1 MSHLFIL
8 LCSIFFLLI
17 PSSSQLNELFYSG
30 FNELNTNI
38 TLFGISEFQKNGIL
52 RLTNET
58 SRKMGH
64 AFHTFPFHFKNSSN
78 GSVFSFS
85 TSFAFVIVPEYPKL
99 GGHGLAL
106 TLSPSVDLP
115 TTLLSQYLGRLN
127 AFDSGNF
134 SNHLFAVEFDTVQ
147 DFEFGDIN
155 DNHLN
160 ELFYSGFNELNTNI
174 TLSGISKFQKN
185 GILRLTNETS
195 RKMGHAFHT
204 SPFHFKNSSNGSV
217 FSFSTSFAFIIVPE
231 YPKLGGHGL
240 ALTLSP
246 SVDLPTT
253 LLSQYLGRL
262 NAFDSGNFSN
272 HLFAVEFDTVQDF
285 EFGDINDNHVGV
297 NINTMASNKSVAADL
312 NLKGGKPIVVWIE
325 YNSITTLINVTISP
339 PSSKPRLL
347 ILSLNFDLSPIL
359 HEWMFI
365 GFSSSTGLLASS
377 HYVLGWSFKINGTS
391 KSLSLNSLPSLPK
404 LSGTLKKMGSAGGEE
419 VMISG
424 SNDVEIKIKTLDSQ
438 TYILRVDKCVPVPA
452 LKEQIASVTGVLCE
466 QQRLICRGKVLKDDQ
481 LLSAY
486 HWSFGCPKEME
497 KKVCQ
502 AAALSVLRRV
512 IGVCRGF
519 VYGGGCIAYRPCEC
533 TRFSP
538 LTDVEDGHTLHM
550 VVRQPIPPSLESS
563 PDHPVTDP
571 ASSTGRQ
578 GNQAGPSVVVGTFN
592 ISEQGDGV
600 LPDLSRIVSAVLGSF
615 GITNIGS
622 GNEGA
627 DVRDAAPERL
637 SRTPVSG
644 LRNSSGQQTDQAA
657 SRGQS
662 NLHNGTSLFPTSIP
676 LEALRPS
683 SAVFAFPNIIHWNVL
698 EFPVR
703 SQSNNSQAAGTLGSD
718 GQESEAA
725 TRSAAG
731 EAGLPTPASLAE
743 VMLSTRQILTDQ
755 AADCLSQLARQL
767 QDQANLTDPLA
778 RMGVQ
783 SNASRSGA
791 LLQNLGTLLLELGR
805 TTMTLRM
812 GQTPADAVVNAGPA
826 VFISTSGPNPI
837 MVQPLPFQPGTSFG
851 AIPVGTVQPD
861 SGLPGGSL
869 GSGFVPRNI
878 DIRIRTG
885 SLMPSPAV
893 NQMEQVGVQQSPVQ
907 NNPSTSVDG
916 ISIHQAT
923 RGLSGSPSLTRE
935 SEVRVVPIRTVVT
948 AVPASVR
955 SSPSDSSRGSVGLFY
970 PVLARVQH
978 VASGNLNN
986 PRDSQAFDERRSDHF
1001 ESGQQP
1007 NPDSA
1012 LPQQDIGLPGADAN
1026 SYSGNG
1032 TQNGEGFSTQFQSGL
1047 DQLLRSIFPGDQIY
1061 VGDVNFQGSGTS
1073 SAAGREGTSQ
1083 GAAPTQESAPRVGD
1097 EGLFLSNLLHQIMP
1111 IISENTAS
1119 GSGMASP
1126 GDAIDRATQ
1135 TSSTQAQENSSRQTL
1150 SRQRGNPPSSPS
1162 SKRQR
1167 RQQNSGLAKDE
1178 LLLVV
1183 AYGELISKPQMPQVS
1198 SSSFLRIL
1206 FHHLLQL
1213 YHNPHPSTMAE
1224 QTEKAF
1230 LKQPKVFLCS
1240 KKTGKGKRPGKGGN
1254 RYWKNVG
1261 LGFKTPRD
1269 AIEGTYIDKKCPFT
1283 GDVSIRG
1290 RILAGTCH
1298 SAKMMRTIIVRRN
1311 YLHFVKKYQRQD

>member
-64 AFHTFPFHFKNSSN
+64 AFHTSLFHFKNSSN

-134 SNHLFAVEFDTVQ
+134 SNHLFV
-147 DFEFGDIN
+147 
-155 DNHLN
+155 
-160 ELFYSGFNELNTNI
+160 
-174 TLSGISKFQKN
+174 
-185 GILRLTNETS
+185 
-195 RKMGHAFHT
+195 
-204 SPFHFKNSSNGSV
+204 
-217 FSFSTSFAFIIVPE
+217 
-231 YPKLGGHGL
+231 
-240 ALTLSP
+240 
-246 SVDLPTT
+246 
-253 LLSQYLGRL
+253 
-262 NAFDSGNFSN
+262 
-272 HLFAVEFDTVQDF
+272 VEFDTVQDF
-285 EFGDINDNHVGV
+285 EFGDINDNHVGI

-391 KSLSLNSLPSLPK
+391 KSLSLNSLPSLPIIKEDRQSSEKSPWQGKSKRGLSLLDRFQFETFSIKLHSK

-466 QQRLICRGKVLKDDQ
+466 QQRLICR
-481 LLSAY
+481 
-486 HWSFGCPKEME
+486 
-497 KKVCQ
+497 
-502 AAALSVLRRV
+502 
-512 IGVCRGF
+512 
-519 VYGGGCIAYRPCEC
+519 
-533 TRFSP
+533 
-538 LTDVEDGHTLHM
+538 DVEDGHTLHM

-662 NLHNGTSLFPTSIP
+662 NLHNGTSLFPTAIP

-683 SAVFAFPNIIHWNVL
+683 VIPDSLTTLSQYLMRMRH
-698 EFPVR
+698 EFSGNVR

-885 SLMPSPAV
+885 AILGGSLMPSPAV

-923 RGLSGSPSLTRE
+923 TGLSGSPSLTRE

-1012 LPQQDIGLPGADAN
+1012 LPQQDIGLPGAD
-1026 SYSGNG
+1026 GNG

-1183 AYGELISKPQMPQVS
+1183 AYGEVISKPQMPQGS
-1198 SSSFLRIL
+1198 DLS
-1206 FHHLLQL
+1206 QG
-1213 YHNPHPSTMAE
+1213 A
-1224 QTEKAF
+1224 Q
-1230 LKQPKVFLCS
+1230 
-1240 KKTGKGKRPGKGGN
+1240 
-1254 RYWKNVG
+1254 
-1261 LGFKTPRD
+1261 
-1269 AIEGTYIDKKCPFT
+1269 
-1283 GDVSIRG
+1283 
-1290 RILAGTCH
+1290 
-1298 SAKMMRTIIVRRN
+1298 
-1311 YLHFVKKYQRQD
+1311 

>member
-1 MSHLFIL
+1 
-8 LCSIFFLLI
+8 
-17 PSSSQLNELFYSG
+17 
-30 FNELNTNI
+30 
-38 TLFGISEFQKNGIL
+38 
-52 RLTNET
+52 
-58 SRKMGH
+58 
-64 AFHTFPFHFKNSSN
+64 
-78 GSVFSFS
+78 
-85 TSFAFVIVPEYPKL
+85 
-99 GGHGLAL
+99 
-106 TLSPSVDLP
+106 
-115 TTLLSQYLGRLN
+115 
-127 AFDSGNF
+127 
-134 SNHLFAVEFDTVQ
+134 
-147 DFEFGDIN
+147 
-155 DNHLN
+155 
-160 ELFYSGFNELNTNI
+160 
-174 TLSGISKFQKN
+174 
-185 GILRLTNETS
+185 
-195 RKMGHAFHT
+195 
-204 SPFHFKNSSNGSV
+204 
-217 FSFSTSFAFIIVPE
+217 
-231 YPKLGGHGL
+231 
-240 ALTLSP
+240 
-246 SVDLPTT
+246 
-253 LLSQYLGRL
+253 
-262 NAFDSGNFSN
+262 
-272 HLFAVEFDTVQDF
+272 
-285 EFGDINDNHVGV
+285 
-297 NINTMASNKSVAADL
+297 
-312 NLKGGKPIVVWIE
+312 
-325 YNSITTLINVTISP
+325 
-339 PSSKPRLL
+339 
-347 ILSLNFDLSPIL
+347 
-359 HEWMFI
+359 
-365 GFSSSTGLLASS
+365 
-377 HYVLGWSFKINGTS
+377 
-391 KSLSLNSLPSLPK
+391 
-404 LSGTLKKMGSAGGEE
+404 MGSAGDEE

-438 TYILRVDKCVPVPA
+438 TYTLRVDKCVPVPA

-486 HWSFGCPKEME
+486 H
-497 KKVCQ
+497 
-502 AAALSVLRRV
+502 
-512 IGVCRGF
+512 
-519 VYGGGCIAYRPCEC
+519 
-533 TRFSP
+533 
-538 LTDVEDGHTLHM
+538 VEDGHTLHM

-676 LEALRPS
+676 LEALHPPVIPDSLTTLSQYLMRMR
-683 SAVFAFPNIIHWNVL
+683 H
-698 EFPVR
+698 EFSGNVR

-725 TRSAAG
+725 ARSAAG

-767 QDQANLTDPLA
+767 QDQANLTDPSA

-851 AIPVGTVQPD
+851 PIPVGTVQRG

-893 NQMEQVGVQQSPVQ
+893 NQREQVGVQQSPVQ

-923 RGLSGSPSLTRE
+923 TGLSGSPSFTRE

-986 PRDSQAFDERRSDHF
+986 PRDSQASDERLSDHF

-1073 SAAGREGTSQ
+1073 SAAGHEGTSQ

-1097 EGLFLSNLLHQIMP
+1097 EGLFLSNLLRQIMP

-1119 GSGMASP
+1119 GSSMASP
-1126 GDAIDRATQ
+1126 GDTIDRATQ

-1150 SRQRGNPPSSPS
+1150 SRQRGNPPSSSS

-1167 RQQNSGLAKDE
+1167 RE
-1178 LLLVV
+1178 
-1183 AYGELISKPQMPQVS
+1183 
-1198 SSSFLRIL
+1198 
-1206 FHHLLQL
+1206 
-1213 YHNPHPSTMAE
+1213 
-1224 QTEKAF
+1224 
-1230 LKQPKVFLCS
+1230 
-1240 KKTGKGKRPGKGGN
+1240 
-1254 RYWKNVG
+1254 
-1261 LGFKTPRD
+1261 
-1269 AIEGTYIDKKCPFT
+1269 
-1283 GDVSIRG
+1283 
-1290 RILAGTCH
+1290 
-1298 SAKMMRTIIVRRN
+1298 
-1311 YLHFVKKYQRQD
+1311 